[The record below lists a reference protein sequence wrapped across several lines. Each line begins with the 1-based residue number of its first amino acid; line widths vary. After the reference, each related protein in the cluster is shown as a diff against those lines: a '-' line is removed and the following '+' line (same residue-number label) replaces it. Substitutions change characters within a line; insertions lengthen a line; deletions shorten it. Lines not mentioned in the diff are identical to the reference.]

1 MKVSVKF
8 TSLIILFLV
17 TQLIF
22 PHSSSATNVDSP
34 TYMVISFDGMRHD
47 FTKNYIDEGVLP
59 NFKKVQNNGLVAED
73 IRTIYPSLTSASH
86 AAISTGAKP
95 GMTGMISN
103 HLRMPNTDLTDN
115 KSAFFSPLDAT
126 PIWAEARK
134 QRKTTATVLFP
145 GSNPTEGNKATY
157 AVYYGTTW
165 AENALDKLTFKL
177 PNHWT
182 ELPESFSPVK
192 EATISLKLEKTVDQK
207 IYILSS
213 DSTDNK
219 KTDYDTFYFYT
230 KKNGTIIDTIS
241 ENDWGSI
248 SFPIKGNHLAGFSF
262 KLKDVDPTLKN
273 VKLYRTAVTSAV
285 LHGPEQFQKNI
296 ASKFGFLPVEYD
308 DEAFVKGWITR
319 QEYEDVHERFEK
331 WTTEVSLYIKERYK
345 PDILF
350 FYYPQIDHEEHKYLL
365 VDPRQPGYTKKKS
378 EKFMEYITWSYQL
391 ADRTIGTVLENMN
404 DNDRLLIVSDHGMEP
419 VHTMISPNHELEEAG
434 LLVKDKDGQ
443 VDSKKSKAFAVA
455 SGAIAHI
462 YINLED
468 RERNGIVSEEEYPE
482 VQKEI
487 MDIFTELKA
496 TEPSF
501 INRVKYLYHRRHENL
516 RNEDE
521 RSLFQVL
528 VGSKENPFEKVVA
541 AGDQDQDMEILQHE
555 QAGDVLLIAKQGYYI
570 GQDDVGSAVKVA
582 SDRGSHGG
590 NPERMELRPIL
601 YVTGGTYSKAKI
613 TEKVS
618 TLDIAPTLYQLM
630 NLNTPDFIE
639 GKVIAEMIQAERN

>member
-1 MKVSVKF
+1 MKVSVKL
-8 TSLIILFLV
+8 TSFIILVLV

-22 PHSSSATNVDSP
+22 PHSSSANNLDSP

-47 FTKNYIDEGVLP
+47 FTENYIEEGVLP

-73 IRTIYPSLTSASH
+73 IRTIYPSLTAASH

-95 GMTGMISN
+95 GITGMISN
-103 HLRMPNTDLTDN
+103 HLRMPNMDLADN

-126 PIWAEARK
+126 PIWAEARE
-134 QRKTTATVLFP
+134 QGKTTATVLFP
-145 GSNPTEGNKATY
+145 GSNPMEGNKATY

-165 AENALDKLTFKL
+165 ADSALDKLKFKL
-177 PNHWT
+177 PTEWT
-182 ELPESFSPVK
+182 ELPKSFSPVK
-192 EATISLKLEKTVDQK
+192 EATLTLKLKETVDQE
-207 IYILSS
+207 IYILAL

-230 KKNGTIIDTIS
+230 KKNGLLIDTIS

-248 SFPIKGNHLAGFSF
+248 SFPINTNHLAGLSF
-262 KLKDVDPTLKN
+262 KLKDVDPTLKD

-308 DEAFVKGWITR
+308 DKALEKRWITR
-319 QEYEDVHERFEK
+319 HEYEVIHERFAK
-331 WTTEVSLYIKERYK
+331 WTTDVSLYIKEQYK

-378 EKFMEYITWSYQL
+378 EKFMAYVTWSYKL
-391 ADRTIGTVLENMN
+391 ADRTIGTVLKTMT

-419 VHTMISPNHELEEAG
+419 VHTMISPNHELEQAG
-434 LLVKDKDGQ
+434 LLQLDKDGK

-462 YINLED
+462 YINLKD
-468 RERNGIVSEEEYPE
+468 RERNGIVSEEDFPD

-487 MDIFTELKA
+487 MDIFTEFKA

-501 INRVKYLYHRRHENL
+501 INRVKYLYHRQRENSH
-516 RNEDE
+516 NDDE

-528 VGSKENPFEKVVA
+528 VGSKESPFEKVVA
-541 AGDQDQDMEILQHE
+541 AGDQDMEILQHE

-570 GQDDVGSAVKVA
+570 GQDDFGSAVKIA
-582 SDRGSHGG
+582 ADRGSHGG
-590 NPERMELRPIL
+590 DPERMELRPIL
-601 YVTGGTYSKAKI
+601 YVTGGTYSKVKI

-630 NLNTPDFIE
+630 DIKAPDFID
-639 GKVIAEMIQAERN
+639 GKVIAEMIEADRN